1 MFISTIQKWAIIAV
15 AVTAIVGGASAVVWW
30 QVKKIDKLIA
40 ENAVLEET
48 ARSNAAA
55 VEQLLERARVQ
66 SVLNDRLST
75 NLIDAEEKREEVL
88 QIFRDHQLT
97 NLATRKPGLI
107 ERIIN
112 NGTREVFDN
121 LESITAN

>member
-55 VEQLLERARVQ
+55 VEQLRERARVQ
-66 SVLNDRLST
+66 EVLNAQLSG
-75 NLIDAEEKREEVL
+75 NLLDAEEKREEVL

>member
-1 MFISTIQKWAIIAV
+1 MFGAVQKYAIIAV
-15 AVTAIVGGASAVVWW
+15 VITTIVGGVSGIVWW
-30 QVKKIDKLIA
+30 QVKKIDNLIA

-48 ARSNAAA
+48 AIANAAA
-55 VEQLLERARVQ
+55 VGQLLEQARAQ
-66 SVLNDRLST
+66 AELNVELSA
-75 NLIDAEEKREEVL
+75 NMLSAEEKREEVL

-97 NLATRKPGLI
+97 NLATRKPEMI

-112 NGTREVFDN
+112 NGTRKVFDN